1 MENQQRVSLP
11 SNWQLVGKLVAPT
24 HLTLGKKKPKK
35 YSISMNTYRNVHY
48 QVKDDLKELYKTTLE
63 SQILALPQLHTIS
76 LIYVL
81 YPQRVCD
88 VTNFCCVQSKFL
100 LDAIVELGRL
110 KNDSYQYVITEIFTF
125 GSKSKTN
132 PRVEIFI
139 YESCL

>member
-1 MENQQRVSLP
+1 MVNQQRVSLP

-24 HLTLGKKKPKK
+24 HLQLGKKKIRK
-35 YSISMNTYRNVHY
+35 YSISMNTYRNLHY
-48 QVKDDLKELYKTTLE
+48 QTKNKLKELYKTTLE

-76 LIYVL
+76 LVYVL
-81 YPQRVCD
+81 YPQTVCD

-100 LDAIVELGRL
+100 LDAIVELGKL
-110 KNDSYQYVITEIFTF
+110 KDDSYKYISTEIFTF
-125 GSKSKTN
+125 GDKSKTN